1 VIPDI
6 LANAGGVVVSYLEWV
21 QDKIGYYWEEDEVN
35 TKMARILIRAT
46 KEVLE
51 TAKKYNTDYRT
62 AAYIVAIDRVA
73 EVYRGRRLFP

>member
-1 VIPDI
+1 
-6 LANAGGVVVSYLEWV
+6 
-21 QDKIGYYWEEDEVN
+21 
-35 TKMARILIRAT
+35 MARILIRAT

-73 EVYRGRRLFP
+73 EVYRGRRLFT